1 MLRPLLIPEDAQDN
15 LSGVNIEFSGAD
27 GNIDEAEE
35 EDTETEQPDT
45 SRQRTEAVRGMD
57 TI

>member
-1 MLRPLLIPEDAQDN
+1 MFRPLLIPEDAQDN
-15 LSGVNIEFSGAD
+15 LSGVDIEFSAAD

-35 EDTETEQPDT
+35 EDTETEQADT
-45 SRQRTEAVRGMD
+45 SQQRTEAVSGMD

>member
-1 MLRPLLIPEDAQDN
+1 MFRPLLIPEDAQDN
-15 LSGVNIEFSGAD
+15 LSGVDIEFSAAD

-35 EDTETEQPDT
+35 EDTETEQTDT
-45 SRQRTEAVRGMD
+45 SQQRTEAVSGMD